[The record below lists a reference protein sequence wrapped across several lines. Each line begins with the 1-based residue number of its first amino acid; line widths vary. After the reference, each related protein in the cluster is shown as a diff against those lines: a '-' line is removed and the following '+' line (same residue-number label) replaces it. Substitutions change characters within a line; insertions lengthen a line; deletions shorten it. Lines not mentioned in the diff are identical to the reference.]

1 MEFLDSQKVAATMA
15 TTRVKTNNPAVVWIV
30 EQISVAVGPSS
41 NAGNVSI
48 YLNGNMVT
56 PTSALTPIVTSTGA
70 NAIGQTAAGLP
81 YLYLHATDELSV
93 TATSVINGDAMTVRM
108 QFREVSSTDPSVQGI

>member
-1 MEFLDSQKVAATMA
+1 MDHLDSAKVVSTTATIL
-15 TTRVKTNNPAVVWIV
+15 TKTNNPAVVWIV
-30 EQISVAVGPSS
+30 EQISIAVGPASG
-41 NAGNVSI
+41 AGNVTI

-81 YLYLHATDELSV
+81 YLYLHATDELMV
-93 TATSVINGDAMTVRM
+93 KGTSLTNGDTMNMRF
-108 QFREVSSTDPSVQGI
+108 QYREVDAGSAQVQGI